1 MKMQTYEIKV
11 AKVVYRTTD
20 EFNTNEEARIW
31 AMEKRDKLRE
41 LLDDNKVEYFFEVEE
56 VSNV

>member
-1 MKMQTYEIKV
+1 MKEFEIAI

-20 EFNTNEEARIW
+20 EFKTEEDARIW
-31 AMEKRDKLRE
+31 AANKRDILRE
-41 LLDDNKVEYFFEVEE
+41 LIDDNAVEYFFEVDE

>member
-1 MKMQTYEIKV
+1 MKEFEIRI

-20 EFNTNEEARIW
+20 EFKTEEDARIW
-31 AMEKRDKLRE
+31 AAGMRDNLKE
-41 LLDDNKVEYFFEVEE
+41 IEDNKLVEYFFEVDE

>member
-1 MKMQTYEIKV
+1 MKEFELRI

-20 EFNTNEEARIW
+20 EFKTEEEARMW
-31 AMEKRDKLRE
+31 AANKRDILRE
-41 LLDDNKVEYFFEVEE
+41 LIDDNAVEYFFEVDE

>member
-31 AMEKRDKLRE
+31 AMQKRDKLRE

>member
-1 MKMQTYEIKV
+1 MKAYEIRV

-20 EFNTNEEARIW
+20 EFKTEEEARIW
-31 AMEKRDKLRE
+31 AAGMRDKLSE
-41 LLDDNKVEYFFEVEE
+41 LRDSNTVEYFFEVDE

>member
-1 MKMQTYEIKV
+1 MKEFEIRI

-20 EFNTNEEARIW
+20 EFKTEEDARIW
-31 AMEKRDKLRE
+31 AANKRDILRE
-41 LLDDNKVEYFFEVEE
+41 LIDDNAVEYFFEVDE

>member
-1 MKMQTYEIKV
+1 MKEFEIRI

-20 EFNTNEEARIW
+20 EFKTEEEARMW
-31 AMEKRDKLRE
+31 AREKRDKLRE
-41 LLDDNKVEYFFEVEE
+41 LIDDNAVEYFFEVDE

>member
-1 MKMQTYEIKV
+1 MKEFEIRI

-20 EFNTNEEARIW
+20 EFKTEEEARIW
-31 AMEKRDKLRE
+31 AAGMRDKLSE
-41 LLDDNKVEYFFEVEE
+41 LRDNNTVEYFFEVDE

>member
-1 MKMQTYEIKV
+1 MKEFEIKI

-20 EFNTNEEARIW
+20 EFKTEEEARAYAISN
-31 AMEKRDKLRE
+31 RDRYSE
-41 LLDDNKVEYFFEVEE
+41 LLDDNKVEYFYDLEE

>member
-1 MKMQTYEIKV
+1 MKEFEIRI

-20 EFNTNEEARIW
+20 EFKTEEEAHIW
-31 AMEKRDKLRE
+31 AANKRDILRE
-41 LLDDNKVEYFFEVEE
+41 LIDDNAVEYFFEVDE